1 MPNWKGNNWKWEK
14 KNINSKRHLLTYCH
28 IPVFHV
34 SFTYYNLSFVQE
46 KCQSRFLCRRQGFWN
61 GMCVFLSS
69 SLSSLLPP
77 FFLPSLPSLL
87 ASFLPSLL
95 PSLAFVKK
103 MLPYHELFSLYLDI
117 PSQHVQ
123 KYVPEA
129 AQKAK
134 FFASPKAAKTKVRN
148 HPVFIAIRLFCLL
161 VQFKWIFYSVCTK
174 SQTLPF
180 LSQRRGIDGATPGEI
195 RYVIMCLGR

>member
-1 MPNWKGNNWKWEK
+1 MPNWKGNNWEWEE
-14 KNINSKRHLLTYCH
+14 KNINSKRHLLTHCH

-34 SFTYYNLSFVQE
+34 SFTYDNLSFVQE

-103 MLPYHELFSLYLDI
+103 CFPITNFFHCIWISLHSTCRNMSLRLLKK
-117 PSQHVQ
+117 PSSSRHLKQL
-123 KYVPEA
+123 KP
-129 AQKAK
+129 
-134 FFASPKAAKTKVRN
+134 
-148 HPVFIAIRLFCLL
+148 
-161 VQFKWIFYSVCTK
+161 
-174 SQTLPF
+174 
-180 LSQRRGIDGATPGEI
+180 
-195 RYVIMCLGR
+195 RYVITQSLLQYACFVCLYNLNEYSIQFVRNLKLYRFFHSVGVLTEQHQVRYDM